1 MKFLFLILLSA
12 LYVYAS
18 VGKISALNGK
28 IIIDRDKKQFDADV
42 GTLLEE
48 KDIISSDDKS
58 KAQITMNDGTVL
70 TIGKSSKLNIYEY
83 VLDEKNPQESKADF
97 KFVEGTFKS
106 ITGAIGKVAPER
118 FKLETKSASIG
129 IRGTI
134 VVGNQE
140 KVACT
145 QGQITVTSAGVT
157 QVLGAGMMTT
167 TEVGK
172 APTTPTKIEGNLLKE
187 VDNVGAKED
196 NKSTT
201 TEKVES
207 QNQQSSNSKP
217 ATTENSVTQT
227 SPVSNLSSLG
237 EVANTVN
244 NTNQNSTNT
253 KTVEIS
259 KQKADEVAQESKQK
273 ADAIASAELLATQ
286 ATTVTKSINDAVST
300 VTTTSTTVNSITKS
314 IELDS
319 STQTSVDIVSSATTT
334 VNTISAQALALQNE
348 IVTLIEKMKLATADE
363 AVNIYKQI
371 QVKTDS
377 LNTIVTQATNIVT
390 NVQNSLKSISYNL
403 SNILATQSTLTLQ
416 NIITKASLTQT
427 STNDVSK
434 ITNNASTSALNEISS
449 LQTATNMAL
458 ANANNLSAEAQVLK
472 DEISK
477 LFSQLQ
483 SANSSDVVSIYNDIK
498 TKSDLLNT
506 KLANITIESAMA
518 ETNLQNI
525 SKAIANV
532 PFYSTTVSILNS
544 NNGVGAKTFNVGS
557 SGSTV
562 TIATYASSDTVLDPV
577 LILLKLNNSTGK
589 YETVANGRNDDGW
602 IVAKNYYNSILHLT
616 LTEGTYKILVSDFP
630 FSDTEALDSANHGK
644 YDEGTISLYFTSTT
658 DLVFDETN
666 NSSVEKYSYIT
677 RYNNEAYVSDAKLQV
692 TILEESNAKF
702 GILADSKV
710 GTAISIDNYGYFV
723 TISDSFDTTKNA
735 FLNSTEVEDGS
746 SWGYWGKT
754 LLGDDRSSQS
764 YVTDMQSVWVSGNKV
779 TPPTGYKATFTGQVI
794 GSVNHDGN
802 RGYIIL
808 DSNNQFKATIDIG
821 NASITNSLIKF
832 NDSLNGTWSGVF
844 DNTGTTVNTSGFS
857 ANITNP
863 QNFIPQNSI
872 SSESISST
880 KIVSTTG
887 TISGNYYGV
896 NNQVK
901 SIGGAFNMSQGVSTA
916 NGVFKARAQ

>member
-1 MKFLFLILLSA
+1 M
-12 LYVYAS
+12 
-18 VGKISALNGK
+18 
-28 IIIDRDKKQFDADV
+28 
-42 GTLLEE
+42 
-48 KDIISSDDKS
+48 
-58 KAQITMNDGTVL
+58 
-70 TIGKSSKLNIYEY
+70 
-83 VLDEKNPQESKADF
+83 
-97 KFVEGTFKS
+97 
-106 ITGAIGKVAPER
+106 
-118 FKLETKSASIG
+118 
-129 IRGTI
+129 
-134 VVGNQE
+134 
-140 KVACT
+140 
-145 QGQITVTSAGVT
+145 
-157 QVLGAGMMTT
+157 
-167 TEVGK
+167 
-172 APTTPTKIEGNLLKE
+172 
-187 VDNVGAKED
+187 
-196 NKSTT
+196 
-201 TEKVES
+201 
-207 QNQQSSNSKP
+207 
-217 ATTENSVTQT
+217 
-227 SPVSNLSSLG
+227 
-237 EVANTVN
+237 
-244 NTNQNSTNT
+244 
-253 KTVEIS
+253 
-259 KQKADEVAQESKQK
+259 
-273 ADAIASAELLATQ
+273 
-286 ATTVTKSINDAVST
+286 
-300 VTTTSTTVNSITKS
+300 
-314 IELDS
+314 
-319 STQTSVDIVSSATTT
+319 
-334 VNTISAQALALQNE
+334 
-348 IVTLIEKMKLATADE
+348 
-363 AVNIYKQI
+363 
-371 QVKTDS
+371 
-377 LNTIVTQATNIVT
+377 
-390 NVQNSLKSISYNL
+390 
-403 SNILATQSTLTLQ
+403 
-416 NIITKASLTQT
+416 
-427 STNDVSK
+427 
-434 ITNNASTSALNEISS
+434 
-449 LQTATNMAL
+449 
-458 ANANNLSAEAQVLK
+458 
-472 DEISK
+472 
-477 LFSQLQ
+477 
-483 SANSSDVVSIYNDIK
+483 
-498 TKSDLLNT
+498 
-506 KLANITIESAMA
+506 
-518 ETNLQNI
+518 
-525 SKAIANV
+525 
-532 PFYSTTVSILNS
+532 
-544 NNGVGAKTFNVGS
+544 
-557 SGSTV
+557 
-562 TIATYASSDTVLDPV
+562 
-577 LILLKLNNSTGK
+577 
-589 YETVANGRNDDGW
+589 ANGRNDDGW

-779 TPPTGYKATFTGQVI
+779 TPLTGYKATFTGQVI